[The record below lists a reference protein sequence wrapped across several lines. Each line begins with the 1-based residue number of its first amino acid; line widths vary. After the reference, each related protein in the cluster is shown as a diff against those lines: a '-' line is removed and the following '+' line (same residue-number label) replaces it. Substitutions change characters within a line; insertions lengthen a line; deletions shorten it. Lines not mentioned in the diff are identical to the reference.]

1 MARSVNGLAGIRSPV
16 LLPIFAGAQPLA
28 APNVIG
34 DGGAAASTASAAW
47 PGGRQDG
54 IGGKRH
60 PLGARPR
67 DRPRD
72 PPPRQDVFS
81 SGPGRME
88 EGSCDAHMYHGALGA
103 AAAAGALISLGL
115 AGAAGAASTATQAR
129 PTHPATAYAVS
140 GSDTVTP
147 ILTATNKAGKAIKVG
162 SGPDAIA
169 ITPDEKTAYVT
180 SGSGVTPIS
189 TATNKA
195 GKAIKVGNGPDA
207 IAITQ

>member
-1 MARSVNGLAGIRSPV
+1 MAAPLQARRVLPGLAEGRTGSAGSGTHLGPV
-16 LLPIFAGAQPLA
+16 PGTGR
-28 APNVIG
+28 VI
-34 DGGAAASTASAAW
+34 
-47 PGGRQDG
+47 
-54 IGGKRH
+54 
-60 PLGARPR
+60 
-67 DRPRD
+67 

-162 SGPDAIA
+162 
-169 ITPDEKTAYVT
+169 
-180 SGSGVTPIS
+180 
-189 TATNKA
+189 
-195 GKAIKVGNGPDA
+195 NGPDA